1 MQSFGILIDT
11 VIWIFTWILIVNIAL
26 GWLIHFNI
34 LNPRQQLVRMVGEV
48 TYRIT
53 EPVLRPI
60 RRYIPSIGGLDLSPI
75 ILILLLQLLRN
86 LLFEYV
92 IYG

>member
-11 VIWIFTWILIVNIAL
+11 IIWIFTWVLIINIAL

-34 LNPRQQLVRMVGEV
+34 LNPRQQVVRMLVEV
-48 TYRIT
+48 TQRIT

-60 RRYIPSIGGLDLSPI
+60 RRYIPSVGGLDLSPI
-75 ILILLLQLLRN
+75 VLILLLQFLRN
-86 LLFEYV
+86 LMWEYV
-92 IYG
+92 IYR

>member
-11 VIWIFTWILIVNIAL
+11 VIWIFTWVLIINIAL

-34 LNPRQQLVRMVGEV
+34 LNPRQQFVRMVVEV

-60 RRYIPSIGGLDLSPI
+60 RRYIPSVGGLDLSPI
-75 ILILLLQLLRN
+75 VLILLLHFFRN
-86 LLFEYV
+86 LLWEYV
-92 IYG
+92 IYR

>member
-11 VIWIFTWILIVNIAL
+11 VIWIFTWVLIINIAL

-34 LNPRQQLVRMVGEV
+34 LNPRQQVVRMLAEV
-48 TYRIT
+48 THRIT

-60 RRYIPSIGGLDLSPI
+60 RRYIPSVGGLDLSPI
-75 ILILLLQLLRN
+75 VLILLLQFLRN
-86 LLFEYV
+86 LMWEYV
-92 IYG
+92 IYR